1 MTGHPIDI
9 YYVVRRETEREASE
23 SLRGLEAFLR
33 TPGGSVRLDGP
44 DRVVVW
50 RDGATLYLSPGA
62 MSLAGYLDPAPDSGP
77 RNPVLLGPDMSPPR
91 FGAPLVPSAQ
101 TSARDLPSSA
111 I

>member
-9 YYVVRRETEREASE
+9 YYVVQRATERDASD

-50 RDGATLYLSPGA
+50 RAGAILYLSPGA
-62 MSLAGYLDPAPDSGP
+62 MSLAGYLDPAPAGA

-91 FGAPLVPSAQ
+91 FGAPLIPSGQ
-101 TSARDLPSSA
+101 ISARNLPSSA